1 MKSKEDIY
9 KYKQRVEMNRE
20 SLQILEY
27 FRLLSNFN
35 CLAIVSKVEEDGQE
49 NQEWQGF
56 IQTIKHFS
64 LKNSRIQKESFEKYV
79 GEKMSSIE
87 KEIKG
92 DIYYANKKI
101 NKVQDEMETIKQG
114 QATIIEMLEKQQQ

>member
-1 MKSKEDIY
+1 
-9 KYKQRVEMNRE
+9 MNRE

-27 FRLLSNFN
+27 FTLLSNFN

-79 GEKMSSIE
+79 GEKMSSIK

-92 DIYYANKKI
+92 DIYYVNKKI
-101 NKVQDEMETIKQG
+101 NKVQDEMETIK
-114 QATIIEMLEKQQQ
+114 

>member
-27 FRLLSNFN
+27 FRLLSHFN
-35 CLAIVSKVEEDGQE
+35 CLVIVSKVEEDGQE

-79 GEKMSSIE
+79 GEKMSSIK

-92 DIYYANKKI
+92 DIYYVNKKI
-101 NKVQDEMETIKQG
+101 NMVQDEMATIKQG
-114 QATIIEMLEKQQQ
+114 QATIIEMIKKQQQ